1 MLIIFLFTLELVL
14 GGVREYTF
22 ILKRMRRCLTSMR
35 QQQVT
40 VRLTDKDLKQLEFC
54 SRRISIFLPR
64 INKTKN
70 NSDH

>member
-14 GGVREYTF
+14 GGVGEYTF

-54 SRRISIFLPR
+54 SRRI
-64 INKTKN
+64 
-70 NSDH
+70 